1 MMLTLCKS
9 TCTTYFRSW
18 SYFCTT
24 PKLFCNGRTQCIISV
39 VNEDQCVSDLFDE
52 RTTISSS
59 EYSKLVL
66 LCVVHVYD
74 MFYRVSCSHVLS
86 TYILLEI
93 QISFDMTTQSVQF
106 AKAWVNKYNPEEDFI
121 NLHIKKWIPKVFY
134 SLQ

>member
-1 MMLTLCKS
+1 MIKKITVVK
-9 TCTTYFRSW
+9 
-18 SYFCTT
+18 
-24 PKLFCNGRTQCIISV
+24 IIKII
-39 VNEDQCVSDLFDE
+39 
-52 RTTISSS
+52 TG
-59 EYSKLVL
+59 
-66 LCVVHVYD
+66 
-74 MFYRVSCSHVLS
+74 VSCSYVLS